1 LKEVGVFARTALGLA
16 LALSFPGAVRAE
28 KDPVYALVG
37 GRVVTVSGPT
47 LESGT
52 VILRDGV
59 IDALGA
65 EVAVPADARVID
77 AKGLTLTPGLI
88 DAFGGVGLPGAGPR
102 PPGGGSATPSSQA
115 PANPLAPQATVLD
128 RLRAADALKARDTG
142 VTTALVIPSEGVL
155 AGRSALINL
164 SGDSPDAMVL
174 RQPAALHLHLT
185 PLRRQYPSS
194 LMGLVGLARQSLCD
208 AARYRDEWALYERAP
223 RGRKRPRYDES
234 REAWQDVLAGRLP
247 LVVTV
252 HSANDLRRALAL
264 ADEFKVRVVAA
275 DAPHASD
282 VADLVRARHLPLIVG
297 VNFDPPRAAE
307 FGDGDDEEREK
318 REIEQAELNP
328 AALHKAGVA
337 FAFGSGYAKDY
348 LAGVRKAIEKG
359 LPADAAL
366 KAMTLDAAEVLG
378 VADRTGSL
386 EAGKIANVVAWA
398 GEPLAKDVQAKLV
411 FVDGQLYEPSPPDK
425 QDEKKKSAER
435 GADEEGR

>member
-1 LKEVGVFARTALGLA
+1 MGLA
-16 LALSFPGAVRAE
+16 LALASPAAVRAE
-28 KDPVYALVG
+28 KDAVYALVG
-37 GRVVTVSGPT
+37 GRVVTVSGAT

-59 IDALGA
+59 IEAIGA

-88 DAFGGVGLPGAGPR
+88 DAFGGVGLPGAAPR
-102 PPGGGSATPSSQA
+102 PGGGSGSPSSQA
-115 PANPLAPQATVLD
+115 APPANPLAPQATVIEK
-128 RLRAADALKARDTG
+128 LRVTEALKARDTG

-155 AGRSALINL
+155 AGRSVLINL
-164 SGDSPDAMVL
+164 SGDAPEAMIL

-223 RGRKRPRYDES
+223 RGRKRPRYDAG
-234 REAWQDVLAGRLP
+234 REAWQDVLGGRLP
-247 LVVTV
+247 LVVTA

-282 VADLVRARHLPLIVG
+282 VADLVRARRLPLIVG

-307 FGDGDDEEREK
+307 FGDDDDEEKEK
-318 REIEQAELNP
+318 REVEQAELNP

-348 LAGVRKAIEKG
+348 LAGVRRAIEKG

-398 GEPLAKDVQAKLV
+398 GEPLAKDVLPKLV

-425 QDEKKKSAER
+425 QDEKKKSVER